1 MINPRPADVLRNI
14 IANIESK
21 VEPKLTDVDVLSAVT
36 TAKHMVRYVI
46 NQLAQE
52 RTIYLAE
59 LPRLGELLESA
70 AGFLKGRDGQD
81 AAVRAIEAALAAD
94 AGDLGDIEALA
105 ARILALREALYQSLD
120 LLIRQRDAWKDDA
133 AYTALRDAI
142 RQYMAWQNESD
153 ATIIGPSF
161 YGQGARR

>member
-1 MINPRPADVLRNI
+1 MINPRPTDVLETI

-36 TAKHMVRYVI
+36 TCKHMVRYVI

-59 LPRLGELLESA
+59 LPRLADLLGQAGSFFNRKGGQEQAESMI
-70 AGFLKGRDGQD
+70 D
-81 AAVRAIEAALAAD
+81 ATLRAD
-94 AGDLGDIEALA
+94 PGDLGDIEALA
-105 ARILALREALYQSLD
+105 SRIKALREALYQSLD
-120 LLIRQRDAWKDDA
+120 LLIRQRDAWKGDA

-142 RQYMAWQNESD
+142 RAYMAWQNEAD
-153 ATIIGPSF
+153 ATIVGPSF
-161 YGQGARR
+161 YGQGPRR

>member
-1 MINPRPADVLRNI
+1 MINPRPTDVLQTI

-46 NQLAQE
+46 HQLAQE
-52 RTIYLAE
+52 RGTFLAE
-59 LPRLGELLESA
+59 LPRLADLLERA
-70 AGFLKGRDGQD
+70 AGFLEGRDAE
-81 AAVRAIEAALAAD
+81 AARAIEAALGAA

-105 ARILALREALYQSLD
+105 ARTQALREALYQALD
-120 LLIRQRDAWKDDA
+120 LLIRQRENWQDEP

-142 RQYMAWQNESD
+142 RHHMAWQNEQD
-153 ATIIGPSF
+153 ARIVAPAF
-161 YGQGARR
+161 FGQGPRR